1 MEKTKEM
8 IHQII
13 VEHSGIIKGYS
24 VTCDDFGGLAV
35 VSKLAHSSMNYI
47 STLNV
52 VGIDCCNYFH
62 FIKCKLAALYCFVV
76 PCKTVVQN

>member
-35 VSKLAHSSMNYI
+35 VSKLAEQHE
-47 STLNV
+47 
-52 VGIDCCNYFH
+52 
-62 FIKCKLAALYCFVV
+62 LY
-76 PCKTVVQN
+76 